1 LLFVTILGLLISF
14 FSVVTYKKRGRLVW
28 LLIKNLKRSTGWSER
43 YIEEKEFRHKTLK
56 GLEKE
61 KWLEE

>member
-14 FSVVTYKKRGRLVW
+14 FVVTYKKRRRQVW

-43 YIEEKEFRHKTLK
+43 YKEKKDSRHKTLK
-56 GLEKE
+56 GFEKE
-61 KWLEE
+61 NGAGKE